1 MLTNRAI
8 VSSKMNFYLS
18 GVISVFYF
26 IFSCIP
32 TALAQTDDQP
42 FGLSTVAATQAV
54 LAATWE
60 ELQLEVNNDLS
71 IIGRCR
77 AERQSCSSPAA
88 LKFIA
93 IVKEGE
99 QREPVA
105 RIGHINRAV
114 NFAMRALDRTHV
126 DNEWRPP
133 LAALSRGVGDCKHY
147 AVLKYA
153 ALREAGFASDALK
166 IVIVELRS
174 THQEHA
180 LVAVRTENRR
190 WLLLDNHTL
199 TLVESSMAL
208 DHYDPLYEL
217 DQNGPRQFASLPSRS
232 PQVANS
238 SQHPLAR

>member
-1 MLTNRAI
+1 MLTSRAI
-8 VSSKMNFYLS
+8 IPSKMNLYLS
-18 GVISVFYF
+18 VVISVFCF
-26 IFSCIP
+26 IFFCIP
-32 TALAQTDDQP
+32 TVRAQTDEQP
-42 FGLSTVAATQAV
+42 FGLSTVAATEAV

-77 AERQSCSSPAA
+77 AEPQSCSSPA
-88 LKFIA
+88 LKFLA

-99 QREPVA
+99 QRERLA
-105 RIGHINRAV
+105 QIGHINKAV
-114 NFAMRALDRTHV
+114 NFAMRALDRNHV
-126 DNEWRPP
+126 DSEWRPP

-180 LVAVRTENRR
+180 LVAVRTDNRR

-217 DQNGPRQFASLPSRS
+217 DQNGPRQFALPSRS

>member
-1 MLTNRAI
+1 MLTNLAI
-8 VSSKMNFYLS
+8 VSSKMNLYLS
-18 GVISVFYF
+18 SVISVFCF
-26 IFSCIP
+26 IFLSVP

-42 FGLSTVAATQAV
+42 FGLSTVVATEAV
-54 LAATWE
+54 LAAAWE
-60 ELQLEVNNDLS
+60 ELQLEVDNDLS

-77 AERQSCSSPAA
+77 AAPQSCSSRAA

-99 QREPVA
+99 QHEPLA
-105 RIGHINRAV
+105 QIGHINRAV
-114 NFAMRALDRTHV
+114 NLAMRALDRSHV
-126 DNEWRPP
+126 DNEWRSP

-153 ALREAGFASDALK
+153 ALREAGVAPDALK

-180 LVAVRTENRR
+180 LVAVRTGNRR

-199 TLVESSMAL
+199 TLVESSEAL

-217 DQNGPRQFASLPSRS
+217 DQNGPRQFASPSHP
-232 PQVANS
+232 PQIAS
-238 SQHPLAR
+238 SSNHRIAR